1 MRLLAMG
8 PLGILLF
15 LIFLEKSEGQ
25 EQIYGVQT
33 IQDKYKVDSPAIST
47 AHFEMKG
54 TDDSS
59 KGIIRT
65 RRDLQ
70 QKLEEQVATYKH
82 PVIKKCCS
90 DGARLNIHETCA
102 ERAARITIGPRC
114 ITAFKQ
120 CCTELNRF
128 QTFKGV
134 QLHSVKENMKLQQ

>member
-1 MRLLAMG
+1 MR
-8 PLGILLF
+8 
-15 LIFLEKSEGQ
+15 
-25 EQIYGVQT
+25 YGVQT

-54 TDDSS
+54 TAFPPNGLFFINRKDIIGTTSFQNGSS
-59 KGIIRT
+59 KRIIRT

-82 PVIKKCCS
+82 PVIKKCCY

-114 ITAFKQ
+114 ITAFNQ
-120 CCTELNRF
+120 CCTLANQFRTLKEKL
-128 QTFKGV
+128 
-134 QLHSVKENMKLQQ
+134 LHFGEKHM